1 MTQMQKKFENSYG
14 GYWDYNPDP
23 LNPNIG
29 DEIWKLSHT
38 CITGKAVLLDIV
50 HLYPL

>member
-1 MTQMQKKFENSYG
+1 MTQMQKILKIVMEVIG
-14 GYWDYNPDP
+14 ITT
-23 LNPNIG
+23 LIIG

>member
-1 MTQMQKKFENSYG
+1 MTQMQKILKIVRPYG

-29 DEIWKLSHT
+29 DEI
-38 CITGKAVLLDIV
+38 
-50 HLYPL
+50 